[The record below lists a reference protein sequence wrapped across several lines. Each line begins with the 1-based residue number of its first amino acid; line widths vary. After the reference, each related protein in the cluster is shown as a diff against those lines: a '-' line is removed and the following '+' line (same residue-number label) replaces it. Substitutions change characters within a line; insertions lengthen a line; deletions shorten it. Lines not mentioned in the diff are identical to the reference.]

1 MPGQPLC
8 ADNLLLLGEILKAA
22 SQYIDQCDEMMEEEN
37 DPRML
42 ALACD
47 QVLPLIEEIEG
58 LRKKLIALES
68 RMLKKLPH
76 AREPIAGKASRKA
89 SRA

>member
-37 DPRML
+37 DARML

-47 QVLPLIEEIEG
+47 QVLPLIEDIEG

-76 AREPIAGKASRKA
+76 GREPIAGKASRKA